1 MYCMFLTLA
10 DTNELPTVQK
20 ETNEHHNWSCSEIH
34 IHVMTPACLL
44 YKCIHL
50 VTDAIITSL

>member
-1 MYCMFLTLA
+1 MFLTLA